1 MDLEVAENKKYKMD
15 IYLDYKATVW
25 FRIPISSEEALEKVL
40 AKIKEGKT
48 PSDLYNEFEEDEIG
62 QCEPLYDT
70 ETFMD
75 ISMNEGYSTV
85 EAYKDTKLI
94 YENGTKI

>member
-1 MDLEVAENKKYKMD
+1 M
-15 IYLDYKATVW
+15 YLDYKATVW

-40 AKIKEGKT
+40 TKVKEGKT
-48 PSDLYNEFEEDEIG
+48 HSDLYNEFEEDEIG

-75 ISMNEGYSTV
+75 TSMNEGFSTV
-85 EAYKDTKLI
+85 EIYKNTELI
-94 YENGTKI
+94 YENETKI